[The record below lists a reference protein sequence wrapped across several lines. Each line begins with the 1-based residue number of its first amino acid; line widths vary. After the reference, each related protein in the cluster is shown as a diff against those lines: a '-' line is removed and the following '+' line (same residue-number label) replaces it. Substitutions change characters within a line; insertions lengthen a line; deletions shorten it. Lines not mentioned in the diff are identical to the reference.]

1 MTASACATAR
11 SVKRCWT
18 KMSRLHDKYRKDVV
32 PALIKKNGYLNVM
45 QVPHIEKVVLNIGAG
60 EAITNAKAIEAAQ
73 ADLAAISGQHPIVRR
88 STKSISAFKLRVG
101 MPVGVKVTLR
111 GERMYEFVDKLVS
124 IVLPRIREFAGVPN
138 SWDGRGNYTLGFK
151 EQTAFPEIEF
161 EKVDK
166 LRGLEVSIVTTAKT
180 DEEGRQLLELLGMP
194 FTKD

>member
-1 MTASACATAR
+1 
-11 SVKRCWT
+11 
-18 KMSRLHDKYRKDVV
+18 MSRLHDKYRKDVV
-32 PALIKKNGYLNVM
+32 PALIKKSGYLNVM

-60 EAITNAKAIEAAQ
+60 EAVTNAKAIEAAQ
-73 ADLAAISGQHPIVRR
+73 ADLAAISGQHAIVRH
-88 STKSISAFKLRVG
+88 STKSIAAFKLRVG

-111 GERMYEFVDKLVS
+111 GERMYEFVDKLIS
-124 IVLPRIREFAGVPN
+124 IVLPRIREFAGVPD

-151 EQTAFPEIEF
+151 EQTVFPEIEF

-166 LRGLEVSIVTTAKT
+166 LRGLEVSIVTSART

>member
-1 MTASACATAR
+1 
-11 SVKRCWT
+11 
-18 KMSRLHDKYRKDVV
+18 MSRLHDKYRKDVV
-32 PALIKKNGYLNVM
+32 PALVKKNGYSNVM

-73 ADLAAISGQHPIVRR
+73 ADLAAISGQHAIVRL

-101 MPVGVKVTLR
+101 MPIGVKVTLR

-151 EQTAFPEIEF
+151 EQTVFPEIEF

-166 LRGLEVSIVTTAKT
+166 LRGLEVSIVTTART

>member
-1 MTASACATAR
+1 
-11 SVKRCWT
+11 
-18 KMSRLHDKYRKDVV
+18 MSRLHDKYRKDVA
-32 PALIKKNGYLNVM
+32 PALIKKNGYSNVM
-45 QVPHIEKVVLNIGAG
+45 RVPRIQKVVLNIGAG
-60 EAITNAKAIEAAQ
+60 EAVTNAKAIEAAQ

-111 GERMYEFVDKLVS
+111 GERMYEFMDKLIS

-151 EQTAFPEIEF
+151 EQTVFPEIEF

-166 LRGLEVSIVTTAKT
+166 LRGLEVSIVTTAGT

-194 FTKD
+194 FMKD